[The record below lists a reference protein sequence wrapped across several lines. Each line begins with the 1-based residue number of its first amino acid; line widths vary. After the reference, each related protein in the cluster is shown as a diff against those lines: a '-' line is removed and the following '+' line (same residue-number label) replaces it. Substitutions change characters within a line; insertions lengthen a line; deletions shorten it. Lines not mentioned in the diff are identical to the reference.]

1 MLRRVW
7 LATGWLWIAAVF
19 YISLMPHPPEPVSFN
34 GVDKLE
40 HLLAYAGLMLWFCQV
55 YPEYRMRMRLFV
67 ALSAMGVGIEF
78 LQGMGGYRYF
88 EYVDMLANTL
98 GVVVGWGL
106 AKTGLGKML
115 RAIEQGPGWR
125 GVK

>member
-19 YISLMPHPPEPVSFN
+19 YISLMPHPPEPVSFH

-40 HLLAYAGLMLWFCQV
+40 HLLAYATLMLWFCQI
-55 YPEYRMRMRLFV
+55 YLDQQMRIRLFAGFV
-67 ALSAMGVGIEF
+67 IMGIGIEF
-78 LQGMGGYRYF
+78 LQSMGGYRNF

-98 GVVVGWGL
+98 GVLFGWSL
-106 AKTGLGKML
+106 AKTGMGKILMAL
-115 RAIEQGPGWR
+115 EQRPGLR

>member
-1 MLRRVW
+1 
-7 LATGWLWIAAVF
+7 
-19 YISLMPHPPEPVSFN
+19 MPHPPEPVSFN

-55 YPEYRMRMRLFV
+55 YPEYRTRMRLFV
-67 ALSAMGVGIEF
+67 ALTVMGVGIEF
-78 LQGMGGYRYF
+78 LQGLGGYRYF

-115 RAIEQGPGWR
+115 GAIEQRSGWR